1 MLGLIMNPQYMKS
14 QCTLLVNLG
23 CIFQVWTEGRELM
36 IELGHI
42 LDGDMPETDDENQ
55 HDEL

>member
-1 MLGLIMNPQYMKS
+1 MDLDKDTILSIDEVKLAPDE
-14 QCTLLVNLG
+14 
-23 CIFQVWTEGRELM
+23 VWTEGRELM